1 MPDRIGRWG
10 PRYPKEVTPEFRETL
25 ASRTPHIWVTPA
37 LLWANSLVHAAMAIG
52 GADPWST
59 SSTDAIKWGA
69 NYGHL
74 TLGGQ
79 WWRLLTSAFV
89 HFGTPHLVLNMVVLW
104 SVGYLVEAL
113 IGNVGFLVTYMLA
126 AVLGSIASLA
136 WNPYAVAAGA
146 SGAVFGVYGILLAY
160 LVRARESVP
169 KELVRR
175 LVRGAGLFV
184 LLNLA
189 LGLAIK
195 NIDVADHLGGLVAG
209 FGGGLLFARPLD
221 KRGSSLDAGLR
232 ALALG
237 LLGSFAV
244 VATVKLSLTPIDLTK
259 EMAEVRD
266 VQGTVRS
273 RYVGALIHH
282 SAKTM
287 TDGEF
292 SRFLD
297 NDMRPLLRKHVDR
310 LKSLQRLRGTQKDRV
325 RNMSTNL
332 DLVEHSFA
340 LLSEAVRNQDV
351 QTFENAKELMD
362 KANAIAAANMGSD

>member
-1 MPDRIGRWG
+1 
-10 PRYPKEVTPEFRETL
+10 
-25 ASRTPHIWVTPA
+25 
-37 LLWANSLVHAAMAIG
+37 MAIR

-59 SSTDAIKWGA
+59 SSADAIKWGA

-74 TLGGQ
+74 TLGGE

-104 SVGYLVEAL
+104 SVGYLVEGL
-113 IGNVGFLVTYMLA
+113 IGNVGFFVTYLLA
-126 AVLGSIASLA
+126 AVLGSIASLT

-160 LVRARESVP
+160 LVRARGSIP

-175 LVRGAGLFV
+175 LSRGAGLFV

-189 LGLAIK
+189 LGFAIK
-195 NIDVADHLGGLVAG
+195 NIDVADHLGGLIAG
-209 FGGGLLFARPLD
+209 FGGGLLFARPLGR
-221 KRGSSLDAGLR
+221 RGSPLDVGIR
-232 ALALG
+232 TLALG
-237 LLGSFAV
+237 VVGSVAV
-244 VATVKLSLTPIDLTK
+244 AAAVRLSPTPVDLTE
-259 EMAEVRD
+259 EMAEAHD
-266 VQGTVRS
+266 VQDTVRI
-273 RYVGALIHH
+273 RYIGAMMRHD
-282 SAKTM
+282 AKTM

-297 NDMRPLLRKHVDR
+297 NDIRPLLRKQVDR
-310 LKSLQRLRGTQKDRV
+310 LRSPHRLRGAQKDRV

-332 DLVEHSFA
+332 DLIEHSFA

-351 QTFENAKELMD
+351 QTFEKAKEFMD
-362 KANAIAAANMGSD
+362 KANSIADANMGSD